1 MNNGLYVVA
10 TPIGNLD
17 DISKRALEVLTQAD
31 VIACEDTRVTRK
43 LFALLSLDANKPF
56 ITYQDHNEEQQA
68 QKLIDII
75 NEGKA
80 LALVSDAG
88 SPLISDPGYKL
99 VRKCRE
105 QGVKVWTVPGCCA
118 VISALQLSGLP
129 TNRFM
134 FAGFIPNKEKAREDL
149 FKELCSLNS
158 TLVFY
163 ETAQRIVKTLG
174 VAQKYFQNREIAVA
188 REITKL
194 YEECLNGTAEEL
206 IQHFENTPPKGEMVL
221 IKPLKSH
228 TTNQFICGIR
238 ILSDTHPP
246 IQIGQRIEIRV
257 EKVQTRRIELTGR
270 VCSLNKTNG
279 SPLIFTEIILNQN
292 QANLLY
298 MEIKKSKVTIITE
311 NIFLGNIIL
320 NSFKSLF

>member
-68 QKLIDII
+68 QKLIDLIQ
-75 NEGKA
+75 EGKS

-149 FKELCSLNS
+149 FRELYSLNS

-163 ETAQRIVKTLG
+163 ETAQRIEKTLN

-194 YEECLNGTAEEL
+194 YEECLVGTAEEL
-206 IQHFENTPPKGEMVL
+206 IQHFENNPPKGEMVL
-221 IKPLKSH
+221 MVAPPNEMSISDIDVEALLKEKLKNTTLKSAVKE
-228 TTNQFICGIR
+228 IA
-238 ILSDTHPP
+238 DTYH
-246 IQIGQRIEIRV
+246 
-257 EKVQTRRIELTGR
+257 
-270 VCSLNKTNG
+270 LNKNNVY
-279 SPLIFTEIILNQN
+279 E
-292 QANLLY
+292 QALKLKNDQL
-298 MEIKKSKVTIITE
+298 
-311 NIFLGNIIL
+311 
-320 NSFKSLF
+320 